1 MQLFLAR
8 SQIGSHNRIKDFLN
22 DCYVCLFSPG
32 IGDLEQ
38 SDQASWQQRLLEEE
52 GLAGEALAQR
62 LAELEL
68 FVRVMQDGDYVLVA
82 DGETVHVGDLGDYY
96 YVDYADSDEDGSCHR
111 RGVTWLKS
119 MPGHLLGKE
128 LQHFVNAAVPLA
140 KYAHPVTDVQME
152 RWLSALPA
160 EERLPAAFAIEEAT
174 LAEAVAILKQ
184 AMQSDDV
191 ERRERAAIAILQY
204 ASRAHAAERE

>member
-1 MQLFLAR
+1 MQLFVAQ

-22 DCYVCLFSPG
+22 DCYICLYSPG

-38 SDQASWQQRLLEEE
+38 TDQARWMQRLIVEE

-62 LAELEL
+62 LTELEL
-68 FVRVMQDGDYVLVA
+68 FVHVMQDGDYVLVV
-82 DGETVHVGDLGDYY
+82 DGETAHVGDLGDYY
-96 YVDYADSDEDGSCHR
+96 YVDYADNSEDGSCHR

-119 MPGHLLGKE
+119 MPINLLGQE
-128 LQHFVNAAVPLA
+128 LQQFLNASIPLA
-140 KYAHPVTDVQME
+140 KYAHPVTDAQME
-152 RWLSALPA
+152 HWLAARPP
-160 EERLPAAFAIEEAT
+160 EEREPAAFAIEEAT

-184 AMQSDDV
+184 AMQSDDI

-204 ASRAHAAERE
+204 ASRSH